1 MWWSFV
7 LRSDLVNNPSF
18 KRGLSPRPRLAT
30 HLLLLPA
37 PPDKMTSVVSVVVAW
52 GRLQPS
58 QRKYQNLLRYQNR
71 KVDGRLVRKPVN
83 FWLNFPSGEDIIFLQ
98 VKIWNISIIS
108 DGNPLADFF
117 HLFYEE
123 KQTTEEN
130 KKTKNNKKVPK
141 LVVPKFPDSKR
152 RKLVVPKF
160 RWWWRRLF

>member
-1 MWWSFV
+1 MVCLTWHRTPLSSLYKWNLKGDERFSAKRKVDVVEFCSV
-7 LRSDLVNNPSF
+7 LVNNPSF

-83 FWLNFPSGEDIIFLQ
+83 FWLNFPSGEDIILSPSKNMKYKYNFWR
-98 VKIWNISIIS
+98 KSFSW
-108 DGNPLADFF
+108 FF
-117 HLFYEE
+117 PSVL
-123 KQTTEEN
+123 
-130 KKTKNNKKVPK
+130 
-141 LVVPKFPDSKR
+141 R
-152 RKLVVPKF
+152 RKTND
-160 RWWWRRLF
+160 WRKQKNKN